1 MSALLAPTPRVGASC
16 VARARSGYSGAMTTT
31 PHEPQPEPDTE
42 AKPGVNDP
50 NPAGTGS
57 DEPLTPL

>member
-1 MSALLAPTPRVGASC
+1 
-16 VARARSGYSGAMTTT
+16 MTSH
-31 PHEPQPEPDTE
+31 PEEPQPEPATE

-57 DEPLTPL
+57 DEPLTPM